1 MGKRGNTAGNGRE
14 EGKAWGKKEEREG
27 GGGMK
32 ERRRE
37 EERRREGRE

>member
-1 MGKRGNTAGNGRE
+1 MGKRGNTAGNGR